1 VCLVFSTPCPHLF
14 FAVVE
19 DLNKRRQ
26 PLPALDA
33 VYFIQPSQ
41 ERWVFCHFKILSSV
55 FMNVEPKIYLQ
66 ARNKSGNP
74 ILCWLLILFL
84 CFCSCFLSP
93 FDAVWRNSC
102 RTCLGN
108 QLCTRSGCSWS

>member
-1 VCLVFSTPCPHLF
+1 VFGF
-14 FAVVE
+14 FH
-19 DLNKRRQ
+19 
-26 PLPALDA
+26 PLPPPFFCSGWGPQQAAAAITCSWCCL
-33 VYFIQPSQ
+33 FQ